1 MSVLPMSHAHIPSQN
16 TAVVKQFAYFFE
28 RGGDRIPWEQW
39 HISVRG
45 YWKEPLG
52 LKIVLGYFRGT
63 FMKVVPGVGTL
74 K

>member
-1 MSVLPMSHAHIPSQN
+1 MLWSNSLI
-16 TAVVKQFAYFFE
+16 AYFFE